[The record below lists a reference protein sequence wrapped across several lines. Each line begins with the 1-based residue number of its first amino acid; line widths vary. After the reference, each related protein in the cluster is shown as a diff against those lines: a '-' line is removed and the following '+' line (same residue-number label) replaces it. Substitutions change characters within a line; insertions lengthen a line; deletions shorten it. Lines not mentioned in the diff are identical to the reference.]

1 MHIYIPSMQRASMQY
16 TLEAIKEES
25 PYPITLVVPAEELD
39 DYTVANPG
47 VGIIGTNCKGIANT
61 RDWIMA
67 IASRDEEHVL
77 MMDDDLTFYARR
89 NDDPTKFRNLDKGE
103 IREMLTSVHALLHK
117 YVHVGI
123 APREGANRNI
133 SPVLS
138 CTRAPRVIGYR
149 MAEFFESGASF
160 ANSTVMDDFEV
171 TLHLLTRGYENGI
184 LNSFVQNQ
192 RGSGTVGGA
201 STYRTLEVHAAAA
214 KKLAER
220 YPQFVKT
227 VEKTTAR
234 AWGGATRTDVII
246 QWKRALEY
254 GKATNG

>member
-171 TLHLLTRGYENGI
+171 TLHLLT
-184 LNSFVQNQ
+184 LV
-192 RGSGTVGGA
+192 
-201 STYRTLEVHAAAA
+201 
-214 KKLAER
+214 
-220 YPQFVKT
+220 
-227 VEKTTAR
+227 
-234 AWGGATRTDVII
+234 
-246 QWKRALEY
+246 
-254 GKATNG
+254 